1 VVFAAASLSMSV
13 AADPAL
19 SAAEEDVRRFDGR
32 TVLAGPGVRLYLP
45 AGVAVGDEHRRLLG
59 TLERAVEEIAPRVPV
74 VVEEPLTVA
83 VEEDYP
89 ALARATGRLEP
100 AVATGVPLP
109 ESGRGGWGRDEAPP
123 TPAAEVHL
131 VWHPG
136 DFYAVRHAV
145 ARALLVRAEL
155 GGRLPPWLERGA
167 ALWLSG
173 EWYGRPYREWLPA
186 LVRAKALPE
195 PVNLLAA
202 EEQRD
207 GSAPLWT
214 PAAAAVVAAIGG
226 ETVAEKLATVPGE
239 TYLRA
244 LLWKVEREAL
254 AAAGRAGPSSRARPG
269 SASAAGSHPGRA
281 NRPPPSAADREPFY
295 RGVSLAM
302 LNSLDLGYHAPS
314 VDRALDQLARL
325 DADSVALMPFAYQ
338 RDPRQPGI
346 AFMNRSPSSETDAGV
361 VHAARRARARGFAVL
376 WKPHLWISH
385 ASWPGEVAM
394 TTEADWAAWWRS
406 YRRYVLHH
414 AFLAAWSGA
423 EALAVGVELDR
434 TLGREREWRELIA
447 AVRELYPGALTYA
460 ANWYGGATEVGFW
473 DALDYAGVDAYYP
486 LAASPDADS
495 EALAAGAREV
505 VARLAE
511 LAAESGRPVLLTE
524 VGFAA
529 RRAAWTA
536 PHEEGGER
544 SEADQAAAYRA
555 LLEALGTPRWLAG
568 AFFWKAF
575 SAPPERDGRAD
586 FRFVGRSAEDEVRCW
601 LGMAAA
607 HERM

>member
-1 VVFAAASLSMSV
+1 MRSVVAVLLV
-13 AADPAL
+13 L
-19 SAAEEDVRRFDGR
+19 GGWGSAYSGEPGAVTEGR
-32 TVLAGPGVRLYLP
+32 VGLEGRAVLAGEGVRLYLP
-45 AGVAVGDEHRRLLG
+45 AGMAAGEEHRRLVVE
-59 TLERAVEEIAPRVPV
+59 LERAVEEMAPRVPV
-74 VVEEPLTVA
+74 VVDEPLTVA
-83 VEEDYP
+83 VESDYP
-89 ALARATGRLEP
+89 VLARATGRLEP
-100 AVATGVPLP
+100 AVATGVRLP
-109 ESGRGGWGRDEAPP
+109 AGGGGGWEHDRTPP
-123 TPAAEVHL
+123 AGAAEVHL
-131 VWHPG
+131 VWHR
-136 DFYAVRHAV
+136 DDLYAVRHAV
-145 ARALLVRAEL
+145 ARALLVRAGLAE
-155 GGRLPPWLERGA
+155 RLPPWLERGA

-186 LVRAKALPE
+186 LARAKALPE
-195 PVNLLAA
+195 AADLLVS

-214 PAAAAVVAAIGG
+214 PAAAAVVAALGG
-226 ETVAEKLATVPGE
+226 ETVAEKLARLPGE
-239 TYLRA
+239 AGVRA

-254 AAAGRAGPSSRARPG
+254 AAAGRATRSPAVRRRSSAT
-269 SASAAGSHPGRA
+269 
-281 NRPPPSAADREPFY
+281 PFF
-295 RGVSLAM
+295 RGISLAM
-302 LNSLDLGYHAPS
+302 LNRIDGGYHAPS
-314 VDRALDQLARL
+314 VDLALERLAGL
-325 DADSVALMPFAYQ
+325 GADAVALMPFAYQ
-338 RDPRQPGI
+338 PYPRRPEM
-346 AFMNRSPSSETDAGV
+346 AFLNRHPSSETDAGV

-385 ASWPGEVAM
+385 GSWAGEVEM
-394 TTEADWAAWWRS
+394 STQADWAAWWRS

-460 ANWYGGATEVGFW
+460 ANWYGGAEAVGFW

-486 LAASPDADS
+486 LAASPDADAG
-495 EALAAGAREV
+495 ELAAGAREV
-505 VARLAE
+505 VARLAG
-511 LAAESGRPVLLTE
+511 LAAASGRPVLLTE

-544 SEADQAAAYRA
+544 SEGDQAAAYRA

-575 SAPPERDGRAD
+575 SAPEGHGGRAD
-586 FRFVGRSAEDEVRCW
+586 FRFLGRSAEDEVRCW